1 MTVWQKGISAQ
12 AVGAL
17 LNRRKSS
24 VLLTAK
30 VPKTRHLEFLLRLVV
45 HPTASRRISHVA

>member
-17 LNRRKSS
+17 LNRRKS
-24 VLLTAK
+24 T
-30 VPKTRHLEFLLRLVV
+30 KTRHLEFLLRLVV